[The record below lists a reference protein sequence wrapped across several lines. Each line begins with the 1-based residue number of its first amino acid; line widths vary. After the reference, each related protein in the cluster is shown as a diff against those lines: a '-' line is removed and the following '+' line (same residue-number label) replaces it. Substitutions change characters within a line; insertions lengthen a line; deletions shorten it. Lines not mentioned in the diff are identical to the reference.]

1 MKKLLFVIFAVAVFV
16 DTVVSGLFSWFLV
29 SFGVSFREII
39 YTVKSPLKGANND
52 FFLGALRFV
61 GPMFVLFVVLIVVC
75 GMLYFGLRKYLSLD
89 IVFGGKGGKEKRID
103 GIRVMSFIVFAGAIL
118 YSI

>member
-1 MKKLLFVIFAVAVFV
+1 MKKLLFVIFAVALFV

-52 FFLGALRFV
+52 FFLGALGFV
-61 GPMFVLFVVLIVVC
+61 GPMFALFILLLVVC
-75 GMLYFGLRKYLSLD
+75 GLLYFGLRRYLSFDL
-89 IVFGGKGGKEKRID
+89 VVGKKLI
-103 GIRVMSFIVFAGAIL
+103 FITV
-118 YSI
+118 